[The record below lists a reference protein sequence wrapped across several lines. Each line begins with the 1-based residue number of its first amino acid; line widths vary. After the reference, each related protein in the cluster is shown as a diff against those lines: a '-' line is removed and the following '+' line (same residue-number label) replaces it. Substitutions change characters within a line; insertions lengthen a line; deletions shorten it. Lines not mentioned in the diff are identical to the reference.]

1 MSPTFASLITT
12 SSALLLLSACS
23 ESSPPMMSDAQSI
36 HRDAITIDAHADIEL
51 PDQPSSYVGSD
62 GLSKVSPEKMRSG
75 GLDAVVM
82 SIAVGPKPRTAE
94 GYAEARRIAET
105 ELAAVQTL
113 LADSADNIVLATDP
127 RALRDAHA
135 QDQLALILGMQNAL
149 ILGSDAAYLD
159 ELYGAGVRV
168 FALTHMGHNDYADSS
183 RPLFNAATGSREPDA
198 EHGGLSD
205 LGVAAIQRINTLGG
219 IVDIAQLSRQAAL
232 QAMEVSTS
240 PVIASHSNV
249 QALTAVSRNLSD
261 EEIDRIGATGG
272 VIHVAPFRGYLFDSA
287 NPQLDRAIRAARR
300 TAGIDENYLYPFE
313 LYWEIQDPAV
323 KTAFLTNVSELLN
336 DITLSD
342 MLDHVDYI
350 AQRVG
355 VDHVGIGTD
364 FNHGSGIEGF
374 VDASDALNVT
384 AALLDRGYSESDVAK
399 IWGGNFLRVW
409 QQSARQE

>member
-240 PVIASHSNV
+240 PVIASHSNA

-350 AQRVG
+350 AQRIG